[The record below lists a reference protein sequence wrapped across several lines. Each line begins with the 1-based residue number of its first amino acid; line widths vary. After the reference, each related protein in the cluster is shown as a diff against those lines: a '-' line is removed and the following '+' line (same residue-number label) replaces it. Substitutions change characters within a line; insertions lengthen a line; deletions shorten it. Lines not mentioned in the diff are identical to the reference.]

1 MGRIHKKQ
9 YSTHIIGGQFAGGNL
24 YLVQADGVSVVVSPG
39 QAQPT
44 NTYAMN
50 QVSVAQNTDYITGG
64 TFNGATLTL
73 TYKSGEEVSINGN
86 SPVLVQPGMIGQSI
100 FSEQNCD
107 SIIGGSIDGN
117 TITLYK
123 LCGDT
128 VVINGYSNVPSYPN
142 SPGFVVTTTTTTTA
156 APTTT
161 TSTTAA
167 PTTTTTT
174 TAAPTTT
181 TTTTAAGGYDPSLP
195 QAWVRNIIYDE
206 NGVGTSLINQSFSFV
221 ESAVQSTYPLYDTTY
236 LTYGTTAPR
245 YSGNLGLG
253 SVIYQWDGTPWPEFW
268 GIIYESPFTI
278 WSEFS
283 GNRVVYYIITDVNGM
298 ITTFEPIA
306 LPEPTTTTTT
316 TTPSVYNTT
325 YYAIDNISSV
335 GPLSD
340 SNVLGLHDNLEE
352 LVSHIGLSMPAG
364 VSWGSQGYSL
374 STPTLQVGAALYDT
388 GANMWVGYNYSQGGD
403 LSVPRYMTLLTNAS
417 EYRDNNEQL
426 YLGSTIAKIEWDGS
440 YARITELI
448 DITASDFQ
456 YCNPLAL
463 NEYSGGAGPGNLS
476 ASLLRIDRTVFKF
489 NGPNLSSEFDS
500 NKLRATRACTIK
512 ALQVAFSGGP
522 AVTATNWSD
531 TTTDPHSYHA
541 WTTNTGFNAI
551 PVVGDVIY
559 RDMNGSQYF
568 GQGGFLFQDIS
579 YAQHEDSR
587 AFNWV
592 SVGANGVVT
601 NVEQLV
607 L

>member
-86 SPVLVQPGMIGQSI
+86 SPVLVQPGMVGQSI

-107 SIIGGSIDGN
+107 SIVGGSIDGN

-278 WSEFS
+278 WSGFS

-325 YYAIDNISSV
+325 YHAIDSVSTV
-335 GPLSD
+335 GPLTD
-340 SNVLGLHDNLEE
+340 ANVLGLHDNLEV
-352 LVSHIGLSMPAG
+352 LVSHIGAPMPNG
-364 VSWGSQGYSL
+364 TSWGSQGYSL

-388 GANMWVGYNYSQGGD
+388 SSNTWVSYNYSLGGD
-403 LSVPRYMTLLTNAS
+403 LSVPRYMTLLTNPID
-417 EYRDNNEQL
+417 YRDNNYQL
-426 YLGSTIAKIEWDGS
+426 YLGSTIAKVEWDGS

-456 YCNPLAL
+456 YCNSSVL
-463 NEYSGGAGPGNLS
+463 NNVSGGSGPGGLS
-476 ASLLRIDRTVFKF
+476 LTMVTRAVLKL
-489 NGPNLSSEFDS
+489 NAQLAYEFDTQ
-500 NKLRATRACTIK
+500 LFRRTRACTIEY
-512 ALQVAFSGGP
+512 LQERYTGGYEYP
-522 AVTATNWSD
+522 VGSTNWGDWSNN
-531 TTTDPHSYHA
+531 TAIY
-541 WTTNTGFNAI
+541 TTNTGWNAI
-551 PVVGDVIY
+551 PSIGDVIY
-559 RDMNGSQYF
+559 RDSTGSSYF
-568 GQGGFLFQDIS
+568 GEGGFLYQDTS
-579 YAQHEDSR
+579 YQMHLDSR

>member
-107 SIIGGSIDGN
+107 SIVGGSIDGN

-161 TSTTAA
+161 TTTTAA

-206 NGVGTSLINQSFSFV
+206 NGVSTVLVNQSFSFV
-221 ESAVQSTYPLYDTTY
+221 ENAVQSIYPLYDTTY

-278 WSEFS
+278 WSGFS

-316 TTPSVYNTT
+316 TAPSVYNTT

-340 SNVLGLHDNLEE
+340 SGVLGLHDNLEE

-364 VSWGSQGYSL
+364 TSWGSQGYSL

-388 GANMWVGYNYSQGGD
+388 GANLWVDYNYSQAAD
-403 LSVPRYMTLLTNAS
+403 LSVPRYMTLLTNAG
-417 EYRDNNEQL
+417 EYRDNNYQL

-448 DITASDFQ
+448 DITAYDFS
-456 YCNPLAL
+456 YCNSSVL
-463 NEYSGGAGPGNLS
+463 NNVSGGSGPGGLNLTMVTR
-476 ASLLRIDRTVFKF
+476 AVLKL
-489 NGPNLSSEFDS
+489 NAQLAYEFDTQ
-500 NKLRATRACTIK
+500 LFRRTRACTIEY
-512 ALQVAFSGGP
+512 LQERYTGGYEYP
-522 AVTATNWSD
+522 VGSTNWGDWSSN
-531 TTTDPHSYHA
+531 TAIY
-541 WTTNTGFNAI
+541 TTNTGWNAI
-551 PVVGDVIY
+551 PSIGDVIY
-559 RDMNGSQYF
+559 RDSTGSSYF
-568 GQGGFLFQDIS
+568 GEGGFLYQDTS
-579 YAQHEDSR
+579 YQMHLDSR

-592 SVGANGVVT
+592 TVGANGVVT

-607 L
+607 F